1 MARAP
6 RRTCTKPGCFATTEA
21 GKSRCPRHPVQPR
34 QRERD
39 EWDKQYDER
48 RGTAASRGY
57 DRRWYRLRNQFIAEN
72 PLCKEC
78 LEKGIVRAADEVD
91 HIIPIKVAPHLR
103 LVKSNL
109 QSLCKSCHAIK
120 TWADSLS
127 RS

>member
-21 GKSRCPRHPVQPR
+21 GKSRCSRHPVQPR
-34 QRERD
+34 QR

-48 RGTAASRGY
+48 RGTASSRGY

-78 LEKGIVRAADEVD
+78 MKKGIVKAADEVD

-103 LVKSNL
+103 LVKTNL

-120 TWADSLS
+120 TRADSLS